1 MTRLGLP
8 PCPYGLRP
16 VSRLALAALIAAA
29 LVAGNLDG
37 DA

>member
-1 MTRLGLP
+1 MTRIGLP

-29 LVAGNLDG
+29 AAWTLWSVG
-37 DA
+37 